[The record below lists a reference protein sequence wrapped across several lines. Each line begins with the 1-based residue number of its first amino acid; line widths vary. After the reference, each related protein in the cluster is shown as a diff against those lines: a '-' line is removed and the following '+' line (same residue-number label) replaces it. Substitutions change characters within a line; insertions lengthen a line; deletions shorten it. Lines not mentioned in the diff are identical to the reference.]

1 MSEVNLKTAA
11 QRLGVHYQTAYRWVR
26 SGQLVAVKVG
36 AGYEVSDAAIARLQ
50 AQRAATERLADAT
63 AATFAEPPTTIDDE
77 LEILDH
83 MVEAVTL
90 DATKIGERGARIL
103 AAHLGDAAFVYRHEA
118 DDRMVVHYAAH
129 RDPIAEVAASTLG
142 RDPRTAT
149 SLVRR
154 SVVTG
159 DVICVAQVPQREL
172 RQTMHPEL
180 HEHLQLTGCYSAM
193 CVPFGTDGVVLMT
206 RDLPGRPYTNDDV
219 VLAKRIASRMTWAD
233 DRVRV
238 WRAAWSLRRA
248 MVEMFSAPTSEG
260 NCFDKIFASSSEFGA
275 EFADPPTVA
284 VLDMELRHVAPSKE
298 YAVLMGD
305 DPVRLTGIPLRSLV
319 ADETAFDVAL
329 APVLRGEID
338 FRSVELDVTAN
349 RSRVAL
355 HVAVVRHDDATPRG
369 VVLVAHSVPSFAG
382 C

>member
-1 MSEVNLKTAA
+1 VNLKTAA

-50 AQRAATERLADAT
+50 AQRAATERLPDA
-63 AATFAEPPTTIDDE
+63 AAPPVAEPPATIDDE
-77 LEILDH
+77 LVMLDH

-103 AAHLGDAAFVYRHEA
+103 AEHLGDTAFVYRL
-118 DDRMVVHYAAH
+118 DDVDGRMVVHYAAH

-149 SLVRR
+149 NLVRR
-154 SVVTG
+154 SLASGEVM
-159 DVICVAQVPQREL
+159 CVAQVPQREL
-172 RQTMHPEL
+172 RLTLHPEL
-180 HEHLQLTGCYSAM
+180 HEHLQQTGCFSAM
-193 CVPFGTDGVVLMT
+193 CVPFGSDGVLLST

-219 VLAKRIASRMTWAD
+219 LLARRIAARLTWAD
-233 DRVRV
+233 ERVKV
-238 WRAAWSLRRA
+238 WRAAWNLRRA
-248 MVEMFSAPTSEG
+248 MVEMFSAPTFET
-260 NCFDKIFASSSEFGA
+260 NCFDKLFASSSEFGA
-275 EFADPPTVA
+275 EFDDPPTVA

-305 DPVRLTGIPLRSLV
+305 DCERLLGVPLRSLV

-329 APVLRGEID
+329 APVMRGEID

-355 HVAVVRHDDATPRG
+355 HVAVVRREDATPRG
-369 VVLVAHSVPSFAG
+369 VVLVAHSVPAFAG

>member
-1 MSEVNLKTAA
+1 VNLKTAA

-36 AGYEVSDAAIARLQ
+36 AGYEVSEAAIARLR
-50 AQRAATERLADAT
+50 AQREATERLPDAMT
-63 AATFAEPPTTIDDE
+63 PPLAEPPSSVDEE

-103 AAHLGDAAFVYRHEA
+103 AAHLGDAAFVYRLEA

-142 RDPRTAT
+142 RDERTST
-149 SLVRR
+149 NLVRR
-154 SVVTG
+154 SVLDG

-172 RQTMHPEL
+172 RRRMHPEL

-193 CVPFGTDGVVLMT
+193 CVPFGIDGVLLIT
-206 RDLPGRPYTNDDV
+206 RDLPGRPYATDDV
-219 VLAKRIASRMTWAD
+219 ALVTIIASRLTWAD
-233 DRVRV
+233 ERVRA
-238 WRAAWSLRRA
+238 WRAAWNLRRA
-248 MVEMFSAPTSEG
+248 MVDMFSAATFEG
-260 NCFDKIFASSSEFGA
+260 NCFDKLFASSAEFGT
-275 EFADPPTVA
+275 ELADPPTVA
-284 VLDMELRHVAPSKE
+284 VLDMDLLHVAPSKE
-298 YAVLMGD
+298 YAVLVGD
-305 DPVRLTGIPLRSLV
+305 DPDRLTGVPLRSLV
-319 ADETAFDVAL
+319 ADESAFDTAL

-338 FRSVELDVTAN
+338 FRSVELDVLAN

-355 HVAVVRHDDATPRG
+355 HVAVVRRDDATPRG
-369 VVLVAHSVPSFAG
+369 VVLVAHSVPTLPDA
-382 C
+382 